1 MNPGDKPV
9 MAGLSSHIDQKRD
22 SKRQLNHHI
31 HVNLKDFQSPPTSSN
46 HAHDELEVYLSL
58 YSPKTSSYISERV
71 LLTSTKSGNTWSASS
86 SHTNNKNNRENAK
99 NSINNNNTN
108 GAIFMDVGTL
118 DQCRELHLVC
128 HVIRIGKMT
137 SNQGSSLSTNPI
149 TVISGSGGMDGKKS
163 TSSFFQNNN
172 VTCRRP
178 CSVASVNINK
188 LVTRS

>member
-1 MNPGDKPV
+1 M
-9 MAGLSSHIDQKRD
+9 QK
-22 SKRQLNHHI
+22 NI
-31 HVNLKDFQSPPTSSN
+31 MCC
-46 HAHDELEVYLSL
+46 
-58 YSPKTSSYISERV
+58 
-71 LLTSTKSGNTWSASS
+71 GSACCCEACR
-86 SHTNNKNNRENAK
+86 HECLVGAPIAQHNAK

-163 TSSFFQNNN
+163 YVNVINNN
-172 VTCRRP
+172 
-178 CSVASVNINK
+178 
-188 LVTRS
+188 